1 MEQELYN
8 SSPFTLR
15 TDKRNDK
22 QKLFCSYIKY
32 KMTLAFMQIQT
43 RLLLNPMEIS
53 YAIKHHWV
61 AELKCE
67 TY

>member
-1 MEQELYN
+1 
-8 SSPFTLR
+8 
-15 TDKRNDK
+15 
-22 QKLFCSYIKY
+22 
-32 KMTLAFMQIQT
+32 MQIQT